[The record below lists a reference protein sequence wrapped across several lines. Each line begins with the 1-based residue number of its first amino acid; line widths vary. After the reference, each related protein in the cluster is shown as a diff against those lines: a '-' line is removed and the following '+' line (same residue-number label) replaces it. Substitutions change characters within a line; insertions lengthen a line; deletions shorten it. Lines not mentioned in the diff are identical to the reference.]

1 MVTVACLLVTAGL
14 AGVAAAHG
22 NHLTVDPQVSSDGT
36 VVVENFFLQNGG
48 YLVLHADKGGEPG
61 KVVGVRQ
68 FGSGYHSSV
77 PIRMDRQFWRSGG
90 DPVTVWV
97 TLHRS
102 DGDGR
107 FERRQD
113 EIFRSFGGFA
123 GRSVPVAKTDSGR
136 AYVVAANPFE
146 VRQTTDG
153 PNVTIRNV
161 SLASDGYVALHAT
174 EQDYSPGQVVGQTAL
189 PAGTHENVTVSMN
202 ASYYRSLDARYDL
215 WAVVHTSD
223 GDGSFDPTSDTVLK
237 AGNETV
243 GSFFSLEKAG
253 AGGGNLVNTP
263 AGGDETATGAAT
275 TTGTSGESLVN
286 TPTPTTASS
295 ASLVNTPAP
304 TATNASA

>member
-1 MVTVACLLVTAGL
+1 MVAVACLLVTAGL

-68 FGSGYHSSV
+68 FGPGYHSSV
-77 PIRMDRQFWRSGG
+77 PIRMDRQFWRSAG
-90 DPVTVWV
+90 DTVTVWA
-97 TLHRS
+97 TLHRN

-107 FERRQD
+107 FERGDD
-113 EIFRSFGGFA
+113 EIFRSFGGFT
-123 GRSVPVAKTDSGR
+123 GRAIPVAKADSGQ

-161 SLASDGYVALHAT
+161 SLASDGYVAIHAT

-189 PAGTHENVTVSMN
+189 SAGTHENVTVSMN
-202 ASYYRSLDARYDL
+202 GSYYGSLDARYSL

-223 GDGSFDPTSDTVLK
+223 GDGSFDPASDTVLQ

-243 GSFFSLEKAG
+243 GSFFNLEKTG
-253 AGGGNLVNTP
+253 SGDGNAVNTP
-263 AGGDETATGAAT
+263 TSGNATATAT
-275 TTGTSGESLVN
+275 ASATSGESLVN
-286 TPTPTTASS
+286 TPTPTTAEAS
-295 ASLVNTPAP
+295 ASLVNTPTP
-304 TATNASA
+304 TTTNASA